1 MAKPYPIVPLS
12 WLDGLNDLNNQL
24 VAYELAVRA
33 LFRMFAEDGSP
44 YELETVLSGLH
55 DLVQPVIEGY
65 RSIADQC
72 RTAESLGMVG
82 VAHLADDTGASA

>member
-12 WLDGLNDLNNQL
+12 WLDGFNDLNNQL
-24 VAYELAVRA
+24 VAYEMAVQA
-33 LFRMFAEDGSP
+33 LFRQFDAHGSS

-65 RSIADQC
+65 QSMADQC
-72 RTAESLGMVG
+72 KVARDLGIFG
-82 VAHLADDTGASA
+82 LASIEDRDASR

>member
-12 WLDGLNDLNNQL
+12 WLDGFNDLNNQL
-24 VAYELAVRA
+24 VVYEMAVQA
-33 LFRMFAEDGSP
+33 LFRQFDPHGSP

-65 RSIADQC
+65 QSMADQC
-72 RTAESLGMVG
+72 KVARDLGMVG
-82 VAHLADDTGASA
+82 LASIEDRDASR

>member
-1 MAKPYPIVPLS
+1 MAKPYPIVQLS
-12 WLDGLNDLNNQL
+12 WLDGFNDLNDQL
-24 VAYELAVRA
+24 VAYEMAVRA
-33 LFRMFAEDGSP
+33 LFRMFAEHGSP

-65 RSIADQC
+65 QALAEQC

-82 VAHLADDTGASA
+82 IAQLAGDTE

>member
-12 WLDGLNDLNNQL
+12 WLDGLNDLNDQL
-24 VAYELAVRA
+24 VAYELAVLA

-65 RSIADQC
+65 QAIAEQC
-72 RTAESLGMVG
+72 RTAESMGMDG
-82 VAHLADDTGASA
+82 VPQLADDKE

>member
-12 WLDGLNDLNNQL
+12 WLDGLNDLIDQL

-55 DLVQPVIEGY
+55 DLVQPV
-65 RSIADQC
+65 
-72 RTAESLGMVG
+72 
-82 VAHLADDTGASA
+82 